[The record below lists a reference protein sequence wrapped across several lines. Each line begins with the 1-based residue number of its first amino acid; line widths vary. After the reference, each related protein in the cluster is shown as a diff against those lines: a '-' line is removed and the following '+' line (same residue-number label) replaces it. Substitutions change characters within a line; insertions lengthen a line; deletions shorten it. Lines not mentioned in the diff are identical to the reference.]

1 MEQHVKGFFSAGG
14 LKLRVLEPVLVCGN
28 TYWVS
33 ELQDVGPVG
42 EGAAVTRVVDQGAGQ
57 EHRSQV
63 IPIQHVYSQGGG
75 GGASFV
81 GVRGAV
87 LQREIIIYKIVFILY
102 LTTLRLTSI
111 FQALVQKAAYI

>member
-33 ELQDVGPVG
+33 ELQDVDPVG
-42 EGAAVTRVVDQGAGQ
+42 EGAAVTCVVDQRAGQ

-75 GGASFV
+75 GSAPFV
-81 GVRGAV
+81 GVRGTV
-87 LQREIIIYKIVFILY
+87 LQGEMTAVD
-102 LTTLRLTSI
+102 
-111 FQALVQKAAYI
+111 VVN